1 MAKKLPNIDLDA
13 CIGCSACV
21 SACPTSVLDM
31 DGDKVKVV
39 KPEACT
45 ECGACVDACP
55 VSCIT
60 LK

>member
-1 MAKKLPNIDLDA
+1 MAKKLPHIDVDA
-13 CIGCSACV
+13 CIGCGACV
-21 SACPTSVLDM
+21 SACPVNVLDM
-31 DGDKVKVV
+31 DGDKAKVA
-39 KPEACT
+39 KPDACT

>member
-1 MAKKLPNIDLDA
+1 MPKKLPNIDVDA

-31 DGDKVKVV
+31 EGEKAKVV
-39 KPEACT
+39 KPDACT

-55 VSCIT
+55 VSCIAM
-60 LK
+60 K